1 MSRMWTQDNNFLF
14 LFLNFN
20 IVFSNSAPEK
30 FANIWWIEQV
40 EISMVKFEVVYINS
54 LFKWHFHSL
63 RCYLSSLFLTRKRMN
78 LLSLEYTAVP
88 SEKLPFNPHVPCCSL
103 IELFTLYILRG
114 TLSSGWIWL
123 NCMTWLHYLVLHA
136 FLCRCV
142 IFLSVMRTKGVVFF
156 FS

>member
-1 MSRMWTQDNNFLF
+1 MGQQLSFSFPQLQYSLFKFSSRKICQHLMNWTSWNKHGK
-14 LFLNFN
+14 
-20 IVFSNSAPEK
+20 VRSS
-30 FANIWWIEQV
+30 V
-40 EISMVKFEVVYINS
+40 NS

-78 LLSLEYTAVP
+78 LLSLEYAAVP
-88 SEKLPFNPHVPCCSL
+88 SEKLPFNPHVPFCSL